1 VVPREG
7 LARPEAVPWLRGAF
21 GKRVVVGE
29 PAPDGRIRIELRSW
43 AAHTLASEL
52 ASFAELVEVLRPGEV
67 RAELARIGGELASLY
82 AGDLGEKPAVA
93 VSAPA
98 RT

>member
-1 VVPREG
+1 
-7 LARPEAVPWLRGAF
+7 
-21 GKRVVVGE
+21 
-29 PAPDGRIRIELRSW
+29 
-43 AAHTLASEL
+43 
-52 ASFAELVEVLRPGEV
+52 VEVLRPGEV